1 MAQPHSV
8 ENNPN
13 ILDVPPDADEVG
25 LVVRVAGSVATTGGG
40 GPSTVTADQGDP
52 NTNANGWPVK
62 ITDGVD
68 TVEVSSLGEL
78 LAIVNQG
85 TSPWVVSGT
94 VAVSSLPEPVSVDDN
109 GGSLTVDGTVAVS
122 NFPATQPVSGTVDTE
137 LPAAAVLGDADA
149 NPTAPFVAAALM
161 GLNGVGT
168 WTRIPLRAA
177 QPLTTIS
184 GLIVRSIPF
193 NFLDYDTGAGTA
205 NEKTV
210 GLVVPAS
217 GGPVAVPGDVTNGLD
232 VDVTRVQGNVAVTNA
247 DLTSLLL
254 EARITSG
261 AMAMQVDD
269 ASVGVGTTYQGWAE
283 PGTTTATGTWRI
295 RRIVQTGAADSDYSI
310 TFADGNRNFDNVW
323 DNRTGLAYS

>member
-13 ILDVPPDADEVG
+13 ILDVPPDSDEVG
-25 LVVRVAGSVATTGGG
+25 LVVRVAGTVATTGGG

-52 NTNANGWPVK
+52 NTPANGWPVK

-122 NFPATQPVSGTVDTE
+122 NFPATQPVSGTV
-137 LPAAAVLGDADA
+137 
-149 NPTAPFVAAALM
+149 
-161 GLNGVGT
+161 
-168 WTRIPLRAA
+168 
-177 QPLTTIS
+177 
-184 GLIVRSIPF
+184 
-193 NFLDYDTGAGTA
+193 TA
-205 NEKTV
+205 NQGTSPW
-210 GLVVPAS
+210 VVSA
-217 GGPVAVPGDVTNGLD
+217 T
-232 VDVTRVQGNVAVTNA
+232 

-269 ASVGVGTTYQGWAE
+269 ATVGVGTTYQGWAE
-283 PGTTTATGTWRI
+283 PGTLTSAALWRV
-295 RRIVQTGAADSDYSI
+295 RRIIQTGASDSDYSI
-310 TFADGNRNFDNVW
+310 TFADGNRNFDNIW
-323 DNRTGLAYS
+323 DNRAALSYS